1 MIDLRFYW
9 SLLMRR
15 LPVMLALL
23 IVCSAFGAVWAIRA
37 PSTYSTYARLLVE
50 GAQIADGRDFG
61 TSAAETLQVIEE
73 QLLTRA
79 NMIDVAN
86 KLNLFGADS
95 DLDVDAKTARMLQNT
110 RINRSA
116 CGSGHADGGGL
127 YLDRSAHGRRR
138 GQ

>member
-116 CGSGHADGGGL
+116 GI
-127 YLDRSAHGRRR
+127 RPR
-138 GQ
+138 

>member
-86 KLNLFGADS
+86 KLICSGR
-95 DLDVDAKTARMLQNT
+95 TAILMSMPRP
-110 RINRSA
+110 RGCCKIP
-116 CGSGHADGGGL
+116 GSTAQQAGI
-127 YLDRSAHGRRR
+127 RPR
-138 GQ
+138 